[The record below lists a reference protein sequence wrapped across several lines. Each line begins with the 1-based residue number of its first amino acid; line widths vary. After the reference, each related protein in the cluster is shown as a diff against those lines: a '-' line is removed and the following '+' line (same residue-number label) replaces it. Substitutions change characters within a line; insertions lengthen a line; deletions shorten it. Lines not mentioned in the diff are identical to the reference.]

1 MEKHNKGPTGHL
13 AGPKHTLEASDIVS
27 EPRTVGRRSA
37 LALIGAGSGALAALG
52 VIGVTARAEAQ
63 VTDSDPSDPV
73 CQGRG
78 PGGGVTD
85 TDPSDPAGHGRGR
98 EGGAA
103 GVTDC
108 DPGDPAGGGRGT
120 PQQRPTP

>member
-1 MEKHNKGPTGHL
+1 MEKQHKGPT
-13 AGPKHTLEASDIVS
+13 KQHTLEASDIVS

-63 VTDSDPSDPV
+63 VTDSDPSDPA
-73 CQGRG
+73 CRGRG

-85 TDPSDPAGHGRGR
+85 TDPSDPAGRGRGR

-120 PQQRPTP
+120 PQQRPTR

>member
-1 MEKHNKGPTGHL
+1 MEKHNK
-13 AGPKHTLEASDIVS
+13 KHTLEASEIVS
-27 EPRTVGRRSA
+27 EPRIVGRRSA

-52 VIGVTARAEAQ
+52 VIGVSARAEAQ
-63 VTDSDPSDPV
+63 VTDS
-73 CQGRG
+73 
-78 PGGGVTD
+78 
-85 TDPSDPAGHGRGR
+85 DPSDPAGHGRGR

-120 PQQRPTP
+120 PQQRPTPER